1 MEQIDYTDQK
11 PWSPITFGRALALA
25 ENEHEQFRLW
35 LQVNSN
41 HREISTTEID
51 TEKPTYSEPCPLQIG
66 FGAEKPIPHT
76 LKKLVQ
82 KKSKRIVLLIKIMK
96 CDLMQMLLSK
106 VRDCQT
112 FTKNWSPLLMMSFLK
127 PLKGSTPH

>member
-41 HREISTTEID
+41 HREISTMEID

-66 FGAEKPIPHT
+66 FGAEKPIPYT
-76 LKKLVQ
+76 LKKIGAKTL
-82 KKSKRIVLLIKIMK
+82 KKNSAVDRNYEVRFNADAPEQGARLS
-96 CDLMQMLLSK
+96 DL
-106 VRDCQT
+106 
-112 FTKNWSPLLMMSFLK
+112 
-127 PLKGSTPH
+127 H

>member
-1 MEQIDYTDQK
+1 M
-11 PWSPITFGRALALA
+11 
-25 ENEHEQFRLW
+25 
-35 LQVNSN
+35 
-41 HREISTTEID
+41 EID

-66 FGAEKPIPHT
+66 FGAEKPIPYT

-82 KKSKRIVLLIKIMK
+82 KNSKRIVLLIKIMK